1 MPSLRS
7 KDSVKNVK
15 DCRRDQTGKIGTFEA
30 KFAVPDLSTGQTY
43 LPISSVVLSYQREKL
58 DAALATAQRDKKL
71 IGSNPLVADNQKL
84 VPSVTRVFR
93 QDENMNVY
101 LEAYQPTAEKTL
113 PMMATVA
120 FYRGTVKAFE
130 SAPLRI
136 ADGLDPK
143 SKAVPLRFSLPLERV
158 QPGS

>member
-15 DCRRDQTGKIGTFEA
+15 DCRREETVEI
-30 KFAVPDLSTGQTY
+30 
-43 LPISSVVLSYQREKL
+43 
-58 DAALATAQRDKKL
+58 AALATAERDKKL

-101 LEAYQPTAEKTL
+101 LEAYQPAAEKTL

>member
-15 DCRRDQTGKIGTFEA
+15 DCRREETVEI
-30 KFAVPDLSTGQTY
+30 
-43 LPISSVVLSYQREKL
+43 
-58 DAALATAQRDKKL
+58 AALATAERDKKL

-113 PMMATVA
+113 PITATAA

-158 QPGS
+158 QPGSYTCQVTVLQPGLKEFAVWRAPVVLLARQATQ